1 MNPISRRRLPVLAS
15 SLCLAFG
22 GFAAA
27 CGTKSDDPGEKGWH
41 TVTAGGRTYVVTEVG
56 KVTLE
61 LSTNR

>member
-1 MNPISRRRLPVLAS
+1 LF
-15 SLCLAFG
+15 LAFG

-27 CGTKSDDPGEKGWH
+27 CGATKTEKGWK
-41 TVTAGGRTYVVTEVG
+41 TVTVDGRRYVVTEVW

>member
-1 MNPISRRRLPVLAS
+1 LPVLVVG
-15 SLCLAFG
+15 SLCLVFG

-27 CGTKSDDPGEKGWH
+27 CGTRSDDSGEKGWK